1 LVLPAY
7 NEQEVIEQAIAEAD
21 EALAGIADDYEVLV
35 VDDGSRDAT
44 RAVAL
49 QAAEHRPA
57 VRVISHDTNR
67 GYGAA
72 LRTGFQA
79 ATKDYVGFSD
89 ADCQFN
95 LRETNR
101 LTLLLADCDI
111 ACGYRI
117 DRQDKWHRIVYSK
130 VYNALV
136 RLLLGTGVRD
146 CDCALKMFRRETL
159 AELPITTN
167 GFLIN
172 AELLTRARMAGKSVV
187 EVGVT
192 HRPRPRGQSTVSF
205 LHILPVL
212 IALLRF
218 WWSIVLFPSR
228 TTPSPAATSSGPA
241 SWGRAGNGAATALL
255 GLLAGLLF
263 WGHLAYPF
271 VEPDESRYAQ
281 ISLEMLQSGD
291 FVVPRLLGEP
301 YLDKPPLLYWVTAAS
316 FQAFGPHEFGARFPS
331 ALAAVLTVLITFGL
345 GTPLFGSRPAF
356 LASLML
362 LLSLG
367 FVLSGRFLIMDGPLA
382 LFTTVCLLASF
393 LAVRGPHVRLSW
405 WLLAAVACSLGI
417 LTKGPVA
424 VVLAVPPLVSLLW
437 LDPRHAR
444 VRIGHWLAAIAV
456 ILLVTAPWFILI
468 AQRQGEFASHFLW
481 KHHVLRFVS
490 AFNHQAPVWYYLPV
504 LFLGMF
510 PSSLLFGP
518 TLGFLFGR
526 RDGLRRL
533 RTAELGAV
541 ALAAAWILLFF
552 SASSCK
558 LPTYILPAVPLLCLV
573 QGFML
578 HHLLSGAYATS
589 AWARFAHRLPVHV
602 TDTVAAIGAG
612 IAVVDLWLEPDRG
625 LGQAVNYAVIGT
637 SLAFLLY
644 RAVHRSA
651 WQARATN
658 WVVVVATS
666 LLIMGFAFQKF
677 VPEFAHYR
685 SINANAARLRTTTDG
700 SHLPVV
706 YFEWQSDGS
715 SFYLPTDQICRF
727 NEHDLDG
734 MRRFVET
741 HPEAVV
747 ITDPHQIDK
756 LQETLGS
763 HATFTRSRG
772 ARGRL
777 YLLSTRPAPD
787 AVVGTRG
794 NTTLQR

>member
-1 LVLPAY
+1 MDATRSVHPTSAGPSGSVAAQPRPVASVALVLPAY

-57 VRVISHDTNR
+57 VRVISHETNR

-212 IALLRF
+212 FALLRF

-228 TTPSPAATSSGPA
+228 TSPSPAATPSGPA
-241 SWGRAGNGAATALL
+241 SWGRTGNGAATALL

-263 WGHLAYPF
+263 LGNLAYPF

-281 ISLEMLQSGD
+281 VSLEMLQSGD

-301 YLDKPPLLYWVTAAS
+301 YLDKPPLLYWATAAS

-345 GTPLFGSRPAF
+345 GTRLFGSRPAF

-393 LAVRGPHVRLSW
+393 LAVRGPQVRLSW

-424 VVLAVPPLVSLLW
+424 VVLVVPPLVSLLW

-526 RDGLRRL
+526 RDSLRRVADGGTWRRRLGRGLDPDVLFRLELQVAHVHSARRAAVVPGPGLHVAPAVVRHVRHQCLGAARAPLAGARHRHGRGDRSRHCGPGPVARAGPRPGSGGQL
-533 RTAELGAV
+533 RRDRRVTGVSVLSSCAPTDVAGTRHELGCGGRHV
-541 ALAAAWILLFF
+541 AADHGIRFPEVRARVRALPIDQCQCGTPSQHGGRQSPARRLFRMAKRRQF
-552 SASSCK
+552 V
-558 LPTYILPAVPLLCLV
+558 LPAGRPD
-573 QGFML
+573 
-578 HHLLSGAYATS
+578 LS
-589 AWARFAHRLPVHV
+589 F
-602 TDTVAAIGAG
+602 
-612 IAVVDLWLEPDRG
+612 
-625 LGQAVNYAVIGT
+625 Q
-637 SLAFLLY
+637 
-644 RAVHRSA
+644 RA
-651 WQARATN
+651 
-658 WVVVVATS
+658 
-666 LLIMGFAFQKF
+666 
-677 VPEFAHYR
+677 
-685 SINANAARLRTTTDG
+685 
-700 SHLPVV
+700 
-706 YFEWQSDGS
+706 
-715 SFYLPTDQICRF
+715 
-727 NEHDLDG
+727 
-734 MRRFVET
+734 
-741 HPEAVV
+741 
-747 ITDPHQIDK
+747 
-756 LQETLGS
+756 
-763 HATFTRSRG
+763 
-772 ARGRL
+772 
-777 YLLSTRPAPD
+777 
-787 AVVGTRG
+787 
-794 NTTLQR
+794 

>member
-1 LVLPAY
+1 MDATRSVHPTSAGSSGSAAAQPSPAASVSLVLPAY

-57 VRVISHDTNR
+57 VRVISHETNR

-130 VYNALV
+130 VYNAIV

-212 IALLRF
+212 VALLRF

-228 TTPSPAATSSGPA
+228 TSPSPAAIPSGPT
-241 SWGRAGNGAATALL
+241 SWGRTGNGAATALL

-263 WGHLAYPF
+263 LGNLAYPF

-281 ISLEMLQSGD
+281 VALEMLQSGD

-301 YLDKPPLLYWVTAAS
+301 YLDKPPLLYWATAAS
-316 FQAFGPHEFGARFPS
+316 LQVFGPHEFGARFPS
-331 ALAAVLTVLITFGL
+331 ALAAVLTVLITFVL
-345 GTPLFGSRPAF
+345 GTRLFGSRPAF

-367 FVLSGRFLIMDGPLA
+367 FVLSGRFLIMDGPLT

-393 LAVRGPHVRLSW
+393 LAVRGPQVRLAW
-405 WLLAAVACSLGI
+405 WLVAAVACSLGI

-424 VVLAVPPLVSLLW
+424 VVLTLPPLVSLLW
-437 LDPRHAR
+437 LDHRHAR
-444 VRIGHWLAAIAV
+444 VRIWHWLAAVAV

-468 AQRQGEFASHFLW
+468 AQRQGDFASQFLW
-481 KHHVLRFVS
+481 KHHILRFVS
-490 AFNHQAPVWYYLPV
+490 AFNHQAPVWYFLPV

-526 RDGLRRL
+526 RDDLRML

-541 ALAAAWILLFF
+541 ALAAVWILVFF

-573 QGFML
+573 QGSML
-578 HHLLSGAYATS
+578 HHLLSGTYATGV
-589 AWARFAHRLPVHV
+589 WARLAHRLPVHAI
-602 TDTVAAIGAG
+602 DMAVAARSRASRSWICCWSRTGA
-612 IAVVDLWLEPDRG
+612 WDR
-625 LGQAVNYAVIGT
+625 
-637 SLAFLLY
+637 
-644 RAVHRSA
+644 
-651 WQARATN
+651 
-658 WVVVVATS
+658 
-666 LLIMGFAFQKF
+666 
-677 VPEFAHYR
+677 R
-685 SINANAARLRTTTDG
+685 SI
-700 SHLPVV
+700 SP
-706 YFEWQSDGS
+706 
-715 SFYLPTDQICRF
+715 
-727 NEHDLDG
+727 
-734 MRRFVET
+734 
-741 HPEAVV
+741 
-747 ITDPHQIDK
+747 
-756 LQETLGS
+756 
-763 HATFTRSRG
+763 
-772 ARGRL
+772 
-777 YLLSTRPAPD
+777 
-787 AVVGTRG
+787 
-794 NTTLQR
+794 